1 MTEIAF
7 WYDFAS
13 TYSYLSAM
21 RIEAL
26 AAEAGVEVGYMP
38 FLLGP
43 IFKQQGLNTSPFVA
57 NPAKGGYMVRDIE
70 RIAEA
75 RGIPFRMPASFPA
88 NSLTAARIAIV
99 GEGEGWVGPFTR
111 AVFEAE
117 FARSEDIASRDV
129 LSRILAELGQDPAR
143 VLAAA
148 ETPETKN
155 WLRHRTEWAAKTG
168 IFGAPSFVTSPDGE
182 FFWGDDRLEQAIAWA
197 KNAARNPSA

>member
-1 MTEIAF
+1 MSEIAF

-26 AAEAGVEVGYMP
+26 AAGAGVKVIYMP

-43 IFKQQGLNTSPFVA
+43 IFKAQGLTTSPFAA
-57 NPAKGGYMVRDIE
+57 NPAKGDYMVRDIE
-70 RIAEA
+70 RIATA
-75 RGIPFRMPASFPA
+75 RGIVFRMPTPFPA

-99 GEGEGWVGPFTR
+99 AESEGWVSAFTR

-117 FARSEDIASRDV
+117 FARSEDIASKDV
-129 LSRILAELGQDPAR
+129 LARILAELSQDPAR

-155 WLRHRTEWAAKTG
+155 WLRHQSDVAAKTG
-168 IFGAPSFVTSPDGE
+168 IFGAPSFVTSNDGE
-182 FFWGDDRLEQAIAWA
+182 FFWGDDRLEQALAWA
-197 KNAARNPSA
+197 VK